1 MTEQWREALDVAQA
15 VWPVVALVG
24 QAGVVLILFWLRK
37 HFVTRTAFTAHA
49 DDVAVKLEEHDARIV
64 SLEQSLS
71 NVANALGNLP
81 QRDDLLPLQYG
92 IREMRG
98 DLKEVSAR
106 MKGTSDLVAR
116 LETQTMMLNEHLL
129 NRGK

>member
-1 MTEQWREALDVAQA
+1 MTEQWREALDVAQTA
-15 VWPVVALVG
+15 WPVVALVG
-24 QAGVVLILFWLRK
+24 QAALVLLLFWLRK
-37 HFVTRTAFTAHA
+37 HFVTRAAFAAHA
-49 DDVAVKLEEHDARIV
+49 DDVTAKLEDHDARLA

-71 NVANALGNLP
+71 SVANALGNLP

-98 DLKEVSAR
+98 DLKEVSAS
-106 MKGTSDLVAR
+106 MKGTGDLVAR